1 MKKMFKIVRCC
12 KKFDR
17 RSGVFHINISYRV
30 RTKVTP
36 RTIVVSEAFGLGI
49 DKQEQYVVYGN
60 VELRIGPTD
69 VVYITGP
76 SGSGKSALL
85 KVLEKSL
92 KPNTMNVSN
101 VTIDSKK
108 PLIDTVGWTV
118 EEGLELLSRV
128 GLNDAFLFV
137 RRYDQLSDGQRYRYR
152 IAKMIES
159 KRQYWFLDEFCA
171 TLDRD
176 TAKVVAF
183 NLQKLARQEGKAV
196 FVATT
201 HEDLLE
207 DLQPSI
213 LVKKG
218 LGNKIEVIYREYNTN
233 AQCSLVKDMY
243 VAEGSRKDYE
253 ELAPF
258 HYRSSSLAATQKIFA
273 LKRGTETVGV
283 IVYRYPGANCFG
295 RKQAFGRSLNLR
307 EVNESLSLISRVII
321 HPKYR
326 TIGLG
331 AKLVRDT
338 LPLCGKPYVETVA
351 VMARYN
357 PFFEHGGMR
366 KIAESKPDKTVSS
379 AIEKLKALGFNP
391 LFLSSE
397 KYNMQT
403 LRTNPTYIEAVRE
416 ILSSLHNPLLLKF
429 ADSHDPY
436 GRKAEYQAMM
446 RNASVE
452 KLAKMLRCL
461 AVLAQTKVYLF
472 WITQA

>member
-1 MKKMFKIVRCC
+1 L
-12 KKFDR
+12 
-17 RSGVFHINISYRV
+17 
-30 RTKVTP
+30 T
-36 RTIVVSEAFGLGI
+36 TIH
-49 DKQEQYVVYGN
+49 
-60 VELRIGPTD
+60 
-69 VVYITGP
+69 
-76 SGSGKSALL
+76 
-85 KVLEKSL
+85 
-92 KPNTMNVSN
+92 M
-101 VTIDSKK
+101 
-108 PLIDTVGWTV
+108 
-118 EEGLELLSRV
+118 
-128 GLNDAFLFV
+128 
-137 RRYDQLSDGQRYRYR
+137 
-152 IAKMIES
+152 
-159 KRQYWFLDEFCA
+159 
-171 TLDRD
+171 D

-183 NLQKLARQEGKAV
+183 NLQKLARQEGKTV

-213 LVKKG
+213 VIRKDF
-218 LGNKIEVIYREYNTN
+218 GNRVEVINCQYDTN
-233 AQCSLVKDMY
+233 AQCSLVKNMY
-243 VAEGSRKDYE
+243 VAEGARKDYE

-258 HYRSSSLAATQKIFA
+258 HYRSSSLAATQKVFA
-273 LKRGTETVGV
+273 LKRDTETVGV

-295 RKQAFGRSLNLR
+295 RRKAFGRALSLR
-307 EVNESLSLISRVII
+307 EVNESISLISRVII

-357 PFFEHGGMR
+357 PFFERAGLV
-366 KIAESKPDKTVSS
+366 KIAESTPDKSVST
-379 AIEKLKALGFNP
+379 AIERLKTLGLNP

-403 LRTNPTYIEAVRE
+403 LRTNPTYIEAIRE
-416 ILSSLHNPLLLKF
+416 ILSSLHSPLLLKF
-429 ADSHDPY
+429 ADSHDPF

-452 KLAKMLRCL
+452 KLAKMLRTL

-472 WITQA
+472 WANPASIN

>member
-1 MKKMFKIVRCC
+1 MFKIVKCC

-17 RSGVFHINISYRV
+17 RSGTYRINISYRV
-30 RTKVTP
+30 RTQVTP
-36 RTIVVSEAFGLGI
+36 RTVVVSEAFGLGI
-49 DKQEQYVVYGN
+49 DKQEKMVVYDN

-85 KVLEKSL
+85 KTLEKLL
-92 KPNTMNVSN
+92 KSNTVNVSD
-101 VTIDSKK
+101 VAVDHKK
-108 PLIDTVGWTV
+108 PLIDSVGWTV

-152 IAKMIES
+152 IAKLIES
-159 KRQYWFLDEFCA
+159 KKSYWFLDEFCA

-183 NLQKLARQEGKAV
+183 NLQKLARQEGKTV

-213 LVKKG
+213 VVRKG
-218 LGNKIEVIYREYNTN
+218 FGNRVEVIYRKYDTN

-243 VAEGSRKDYE
+243 VAEGARKDYE

-258 HYRSSSLAATQKIFA
+258 HYRSSSLAATQKIFT
-273 LKRGTETVGV
+273 LKRGPETVGV

-295 RKQAFGRSLNLR
+295 RRQAFGRALSLK
-307 EVNESLSLISRVII
+307 EVNEKVSLISRVII

-351 VMARYN
+351 VMAKYN
-357 PFFEHGGMR
+357 PFFEKAGMT
-366 KIAESKPDKTVSS
+366 KIAESKPDPKVAA
-379 AIEKLKALGFNP
+379 AIEKLKILGFNP
-391 LFLSSE
+391 VFLSSE
-397 KYNMQT
+397 KYNMQI
-403 LRTNPTYIEAVRE
+403 LLGDGARVDVVRE
-416 ILSSLHNPLLLKF
+416 ILTHVHTPLLLKF
-429 ADSHDPY
+429 AGSHDPY
-436 GRKAEYQAMM
+436 GKEVKYKEMLED
-446 RNASVE
+446 ASIE
-452 KLAKMLRCL
+452 KLAKILR
-461 AVLAQTKVYLF
+461 AVAILAQTKVYLF
-472 WITQA
+472 WANPKT

>member
-1 MKKMFKIVRCC
+1 
-12 KKFDR
+12 
-17 RSGVFHINISYRV
+17 
-30 RTKVTP
+30 
-36 RTIVVSEAFGLGI
+36 VVSEAFGLGI
-49 DKQEQYVVYGN
+49 DKQEKMVVYDN

-69 VVYITGP
+69 VVYIMGP

-85 KVLEKSL
+85 KTLEKLL
-92 KPNTMNVSN
+92 KPNTFNVSN
-101 VTIDSKK
+101 VPIDPTK

-152 IAKMIES
+152 IAKLIES
-159 KRQYWFLDEFCA
+159 KKQQYWFLDEFCA

-183 NLQKLARQEGKAV
+183 NLQKLARQEGKTV

-201 HEDLLE
+201 HEDLAE

-213 LVKKG
+213 VVRKG
-218 LGNKIEVIYREYNTN
+218 FGNRVEVIYRKYDTN
-233 AQCSLVKDMY
+233 AQCSLVRDMY
-243 VAEGSRKDYE
+243 VAEGTRKDYE

-258 HYRSSSLAATQKIFA
+258 HYRSSSLAATQKIFT
-273 LKRGTETVGV
+273 LKRGAEIVGV

-295 RKQAFGRSLNLR
+295 RRQAFERSLSLR
-307 EVNESLSLISRVII
+307 EVNESISLISRVII

-331 AKLVRDT
+331 AKLVKDT

-351 VMARYN
+351 VMAKYN
-357 PFFEHGGMR
+357 PFFEKAGMT
-366 KIAESKPDKTVSS
+366 KIAESKADPKVLV
-379 AIEKLKALGFNP
+379 AIERLKALGFNP

-403 LRTNPTYIEAVRE
+403 LCDLKSHLEAVRE
-416 ILSSLHNPLLLKF
+416 ILASLHSPLLLKF
-429 ADSHDPY
+429 ANSHDPY
-436 GRKAEYQAMM
+436 GRETVYKDMLKT
-446 RNASVE
+446 ASVE
-452 KLAKMLRCL
+452 KLAKILR
-461 AVLAQTKVYLF
+461 AVAILAQTKVYLF
-472 WITQA
+472 WRRQE

>member
-1 MKKMFKIVRCC
+1 
-12 KKFDR
+12 
-17 RSGVFHINISYRV
+17 
-30 RTKVTP
+30 VTP
-36 RTIVVSEAFGLGI
+36 RTVVVSEAFGLGI
-49 DKQEQYVVYGN
+49 DKQEKMVIYDDVKLQ
-60 VELRIGPTD
+60 IKPTD

-85 KVLEKSL
+85 KTLEKLL
-92 KPNTMNVSN
+92 KPNTFNVSN
-101 VTIDSKK
+101 VAIDPKK

-118 EEGLELLSRV
+118 GEGLELLSRV

-152 IAKMIES
+152 IAKLIES
-159 KRQYWFLDEFCA
+159 KKRYWFLDEFCA

-213 LVKKG
+213 VVRKG
-218 LGNKIEVIYREYNTN
+218 LGNKVEVIYRKHDTN
-233 AQCSLVKDMY
+233 VQCSLVREMY

-273 LKRGTETVGV
+273 LKRDTETVGV
-283 IVYRYPGANCFG
+283 IVYRYPGANCYG
-295 RKQAFGRSLNLR
+295 RRQAFGRVLSLK
-307 EVNESLSLISRVII
+307 EVNEKVSLISRVII

-331 AKLVRDT
+331 AKLVKDT
-338 LPLCGKPYVETVA
+338 LPLCDKPYVETVA
-351 VMARYN
+351 VMAKYN
-357 PFFEHGGMR
+357 PFFEKAGMT
-366 KIAESKPDKTVSS
+366 KIAESKPDSKVAK

-397 KYNMQT
+397 RYNTQILT
-403 LRTNPTYIEAVRE
+403 GVTPHLEAIRE
-416 ILSSLHNPLLLKF
+416 ILSSLHNPILLKF
-429 ADSHDPY
+429 ANSHVPY
-436 GRKAEYQAMM
+436 GKEAKYKEMLKD
-446 RNASVE
+446 ASIE
-452 KLAKMLRCL
+452 KLAKILR
-461 AVLAQTKVYLF
+461 AVAILAQTKVYLF
-472 WITQA
+472 WTNPESIN

>member
-1 MKKMFKIVRCC
+1 MFKIVRCC

-17 RSGVFHINISYRV
+17 RSGTFHIDIRYRV
-30 RTKVTP
+30 RTQVTP
-36 RTIVVSEAFGLGI
+36 RTVVVSEAFGLGI
-49 DKQEQYVVYGN
+49 DKQEQMIIYDN

-69 VVYITGP
+69 IVYIIGP

-85 KVLEKSL
+85 KALEKLL
-92 KPNTMNVSN
+92 KPNTFNVSN
-101 VTIDSKK
+101 VAIDSKK

-152 IAKMIES
+152 IAKLIES
-159 KRQYWFLDEFCA
+159 KKQYWFLDEFCA

-183 NLQKLARQEGKAV
+183 NLQKLAKQEGKAV

-213 LVKKG
+213 VVRKG
-218 LGNKIEVIYREYNTN
+218 LGNRVEVIYQKYDTN
-233 AQCSLVKDMY
+233 LHRSVNCSLVKEMH
-243 VAEGSRKDYE
+243 VIEGTRKDYE

-258 HYRSSSLAATQKIFA
+258 HYRSSSLAATQKIFT
-273 LKRGTETVGV
+273 LKRGAETVGV

-295 RKQAFGRSLNLR
+295 RRQAFGRALSLKD
-307 EVNESLSLISRVII
+307 VNEKVSLISRVII

-351 VMARYN
+351 VMAKYN
-357 PFFEHGGMR
+357 PFFEKAGMT
-366 KIAESKPDKTVSS
+366 KIAESKPDLKVST
-379 AIEKLKALGFNP
+379 AIERLKTLGFNP

-397 KYNMQT
+397 KYNIQI
-403 LRTNPTYIEAVRE
+403 LCSNPTYIEEVRE

-429 ADSHDPY
+429 AGSHDPY
-436 GRKAEYQAMM
+436 GKGVRYKEMLKD
-446 RNASVE
+446 ASIE
-452 KLAKMLRCL
+452 KLAKILR
-461 AVLAQTKVYLF
+461 AVAILAQTKVYLF
-472 WITQA
+472 WANS